1 MAQVLVEESALNK
14 LRDLVQQLTDSFD
27 VLKRET
33 EVMQQMCKKLE
44 QERDAY
50 KDMLRALQATMGDKE

>member
-1 MAQVLVEESALNK
+1 MKIEVEEAALNK

-27 VLKRET
+27 VLRREVDT
-33 EVMQQMCKKLE
+33 MRQMCVRLE

-50 KDMLRALQATMGDKE
+50 KDMLDALQATFGDKK